1 MKSYIVVI
9 MLIVFPILSKS
20 QAFVDEIF
28 SRYSGKSGFTSV
40 VINPQL
46 FKLFAIIDKEDPEL
60 KVLSEKFNSLKILVS
75 EDKSVGF
82 TNEIREKLK
91 KDEYLNLMEI
101 IDGSQKVNF
110 YAKKKGELITD
121 FLLLSIDDKE
131 EVLLSITGNFS
142 LSELSHIGSNSSSGG
157 SMAHLELL
165 KKLEEK

>member
-1 MKSYIVVI
+1 
-9 MLIVFPILSKS
+9 MLLALPLLSKS

-28 SRYSGKSGFTSV
+28 NRYSGKTGFTSV

-46 FKLFAIIDKEDPEL
+46 FKLLAIIDKDDPEL
-60 KVLSEKFNSLKILVS
+60 KMLSEKFNSLKILVS
-75 EDKSVGF
+75 ENKSVGF

-91 KDEYLNLMEI
+91 KDEFLNLMEI
-101 IDGSQKVNF
+101 IDGPQKVNF
-110 YAKKKGELITD
+110 YAKKKGESITD

-142 LSELSHIGSNSSSGG
+142 LSELSQIGSSSSSGG